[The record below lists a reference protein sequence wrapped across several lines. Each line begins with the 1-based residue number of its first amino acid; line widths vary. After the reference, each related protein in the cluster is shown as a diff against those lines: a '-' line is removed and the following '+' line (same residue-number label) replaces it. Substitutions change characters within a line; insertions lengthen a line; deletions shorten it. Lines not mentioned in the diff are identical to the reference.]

1 VRHKPF
7 IIIGSITI
15 LVVILAFCGY
25 WYSKSQSFMI
35 TAGDLVSQEAGKIVG
50 TKLKIDQIQIDSFH
64 SMTAENITLY
74 DKTGAVLA
82 TADSMKV
89 NFDPWLIV
97 QTAPLKGIASVTV
110 TKPNVLLEKNTDGT
124 WNYSDIISE
133 NQKTTHDFAGK
144 VYIEDAMV
152 TGKMD
157 GKILSITDV
166 NGELNFASQP
176 AVSFKAAFVH
186 ETGHADISGT
196 FGGAH
201 QAISINGGDF
211 DVENYT
217 QFLPSDLGITVKKGI
232 LKSVNITLLK
242 VKNID
247 DYTINGEVELSGGAA
262 NVMNT
267 DIDDIKALL
276 VFNEKDLQVFSNAVI
291 ADQKLALHGKVNLDG
306 TDSYMNLIAESEK
319 FDPSTV
325 LPNIPFHGDV
335 AFTMNIAGTL
345 ADPIVDG
352 QFKIKTAEAY
362 GYHFENA
369 TAKVKFAKNVVF
381 MDSFEGQAFG
391 GKVTAQGQ
399 YDSGNETYN
408 AHIKAE
414 NIDADQLQEFIP
426 SISGKI
432 KADIGLSGM
441 GSELNQALVYG
452 SVSIQNGFYLA
463 NAFNKMDASFY
474 KNGDQITLDS
484 LSVILPQGEIG
495 AAGTIQGQTL
505 DLDFYG
511 SKVDLTLLSK
521 LNSAVN
527 VSGTA
532 DFSGH
537 VKGSFDDPKI
547 RLDFSAA
554 NGQLFYQP
562 YQTLHGSAAG
572 SWHGVFVK
580 DFIMENNGQ
589 VTHTAH
595 GIVGFTGN
603 RRLDLTIAT
612 HGARMEDI
620 AALIAP
626 GQTITGNIDNTVH
639 VTGTLN
645 DIEAEGTL
653 HFYEG
658 SYRKLL
664 LSGADGKYERKNG
677 ITTFKDF
684 YITSPNVNLHLNGTV
699 DRDNQLDF
707 DIRADEI
714 HFDKL
719 NLHLPYPVFGT
730 AQFVGKLQGT
740 MDSPVFN
747 GLLNSRELNLNG
759 QDITNIN
766 GHVEYRNE
774 KINLTSFTFNQ
785 AGGTFV
791 LQGSTNLSTS
801 ALQGKLTVQN
811 ADLAAILAMVN
822 LKNEWVDGKLDGT
835 IDLGGTVDNPNSR
848 LQGSMRSGTLK
859 GYPLSNIVLDIEL
872 GNRVATIHQFYG
884 EQGLGVVKA
893 AGTVDLEG
901 SIDAQLSAQNID
913 AALLMHLMGSQMPA
927 TGALDLEAQFSGTVN
942 NPEANVS
949 IDIEGGGLGVATFDA
964 MKGLFNLKNGIVN
977 VNQLLIQKG
986 QYKASAYGMVP
997 LVALTS
1003 KPWEMPDPNQQMNL
1017 KVSLDQAD
1025 LSILPFLTT
1034 QVEWA
1039 MGPTKGG
1046 VTVTGTMTH
1055 PFING
1060 SIVVPDGAM
1069 KFKGIGKPVQNI
1081 EADFEFVND
1090 KLNVKKFTGVM
1101 GKGSYDVSGSTLI
1114 TGGGFAN
1121 YDFTLN
1127 LNQLD
1132 LDSAVY
1138 KGPLT
1143 GQLILSTGERFG
1155 RQMPKL
1161 SGNIDLADCTINIP
1175 AMPTGTTE
1183 LPPTILDIGVNLGK
1197 RVHLYNAFLYDIM
1210 LQGQAKFAGTTVHPQ
1225 TSGEISAIRG
1235 TVNYLKTSFKVREA
1249 SAYFN
1254 QVNSLLP
1261 SIHLEADTKL
1271 DRTKVYLVIDGPAE
1285 TMSVK
1290 LSSDPSMS
1298 ETEILQLLT
1307 LRSNYQSHGT
1317 DNNLGKDQLTS
1328 ILDVGL
1334 QMSFLSEVEATLKN
1348 ALSVDEF
1355 KVVRDTLSSTE
1366 SNNTANR
1373 EVYNVEIGKYLSDKF
1388 MLKYTTGITRNLY
1401 KVGMQYDLNN
1411 RISLTSDVNQDNN
1424 YSVGVEARIKF

>member
-1 VRHKPF
+1 M
-7 IIIGSITI
+7 
-15 LVVILAFCGY
+15 ILAFCGY

-580 DFIMENNGQ
+580 EFIMENNGQ

-1046 VTVTGTMTH
+1046 GYRH
-1055 PFING
+1055 R
-1060 SIVVPDGAM
+1060 
-1069 KFKGIGKPVQNI
+1069 
-1081 EADFEFVND
+1081 ND
-1090 KLNVKKFTGVM
+1090 
-1101 GKGSYDVSGSTLI
+1101 D
-1114 TGGGFAN
+1114 
-1121 YDFTLN
+1121 
-1127 LNQLD
+1127 
-1132 LDSAVY
+1132 
-1138 KGPLT
+1138 
-1143 GQLILSTGERFG
+1143 
-1155 RQMPKL
+1155 
-1161 SGNIDLADCTINIP
+1161 
-1175 AMPTGTTE
+1175 
-1183 LPPTILDIGVNLGK
+1183 
-1197 RVHLYNAFLYDIM
+1197 
-1210 LQGQAKFAGTTVHPQ
+1210 
-1225 TSGEISAIRG
+1225 
-1235 TVNYLKTSFKVREA
+1235 
-1249 SAYFN
+1249 
-1254 QVNSLLP
+1254 
-1261 SIHLEADTKL
+1261 
-1271 DRTKVYLVIDGPAE
+1271 
-1285 TMSVK
+1285 
-1290 LSSDPSMS
+1290 
-1298 ETEILQLLT
+1298 
-1307 LRSNYQSHGT
+1307 
-1317 DNNLGKDQLTS
+1317 TS
-1328 ILDVGL
+1328 I
-1334 QMSFLSEVEATLKN
+1334 
-1348 ALSVDEF
+1348 
-1355 KVVRDTLSSTE
+1355 
-1366 SNNTANR
+1366 
-1373 EVYNVEIGKYLSDKF
+1373 Y
-1388 MLKYTTGITRNLY
+1388 
-1401 KVGMQYDLNN
+1401 
-1411 RISLTSDVNQDNN
+1411 
-1424 YSVGVEARIKF
+1424 

>member
-1 VRHKPF
+1 MRHKPF
-7 IIIGSITI
+7 IIIGIITI
-15 LVVILAFCGY
+15 FVVLVGFCGY
-25 WYSKSQSFMI
+25 WYSKSQSFMT
-35 TAGDLVSQEAGKIVG
+35 TAGELVSQEAVKIVG
-50 TKLKIDQIQIDSFH
+50 TKLKFDQIQIDSFH
-64 SMTAENITLY
+64 SMTAGGITLY
-74 DKTGAVLA
+74 DKTGAVLV

-89 NFDPWLIV
+89 NFDPWLMF
-97 QTAPLKGIASVTV
+97 QAAPLKGIASVTII
-110 TKPNVLLEKNTDGT
+110 KPNVLLEQNADGT

-133 NQKTTHDFAGK
+133 NQQTTHDFAGK

-152 TGKMD
+152 TGKID
-157 GKILSITDV
+157 GKTLKLTEI

-176 AVSFKAAFVH
+176 AVSFKAAFAD

-196 FGGAH
+196 LGGAH
-201 QAISINGGDF
+201 QAVSINGGDF

-217 QFLPSDLGITVKKGI
+217 QFLPADLGITIKKGI
-232 LKSVNITLLK
+232 LKSVNVTLLK

-247 DYTINGEVELSGGAA
+247 DYTVNGEVELSGGSVNA
-262 NVMNT
+262 MNT
-267 DIDDIKALL
+267 DIEDINALL
-276 VFNEKDLQVFSNAVI
+276 VFNEKDLLVFSNAVI
-291 ADQKLALHGKVNLDG
+291 ADQKLALHGKVNMDG
-306 TDSYMNLIAESEK
+306 MDSYMNLIAESEK

-345 ADPIVDG
+345 ADPLANG
-352 QFKIKTAEAY
+352 QLKIKSAEAY

-381 MDSFEGQAFG
+381 IDAFEGQVFG
-391 GKVTAQGQ
+391 GNVTAQGQ

-408 AHIKAE
+408 AHLKME
-414 NIDADQLQEFIP
+414 NIDANQLQEFIP
-426 SISGKI
+426 GVSGRITADVGISGE
-432 KADIGLSGM
+432 
-441 GSELNQALVYG
+441 GSDLNQALVYG
-452 SVSIQNGFYLA
+452 SASIQNGFYL
-463 NAFNKMDASFY
+463 NNPFQRMDASFY
-474 KNGDQITLDS
+474 KTGDQITIDS
-484 LSVILPQGEIG
+484 LSLILPQGEIG
-495 AAGTIQGQTL
+495 ASGTIKGQTL

-511 SKVDLTLLSK
+511 SKVDLTLLAK
-521 LNSAVN
+521 LNPEINA
-527 VSGTA
+527 SGTA

-572 SWHGVFVK
+572 SLHGVFVK
-580 DFIMENNGQ
+580 EFTMENNGQ
-589 VTHTAH
+589 ITHTAH

-603 RRLDLTIAT
+603 RYLDLTIAT
-612 HGARMEDI
+612 QGARMEDL

-639 VTGTLN
+639 LTGTLN
-645 DIEAEGTL
+645 DIEAVGSL

-658 SYRKLL
+658 SYRGMLI
-664 LSGADGKYERKNG
+664 SGADGKYERKNG

-684 YITSPNVNLHLNGTV
+684 YITSPNVNLHLNGTA
-699 DRDNQLDF
+699 DRDNHLDF
-707 DIRADEI
+707 DIRADDI

-719 NLHLPYPVFGT
+719 NLHMPYPVSGT

-740 MDSPVFN
+740 IDSPVFN
-747 GLLNSRELNLNG
+747 GLLQSSELSLNG
-759 QDITNIN
+759 QDLTDIN
-766 GHVEYRNE
+766 GHIEYSNE
-774 KINLTSFTFNQ
+774 TINLTSFTFHQ
-785 AGGTFV
+785 SGGTFA
-791 LQGSTNLSTS
+791 LQGSTNLNTST
-801 ALQGKLTVQN
+801 LQGKLTVEN

-822 LKNEWVDGKLDGT
+822 LKNEWVDGKLNGT
-835 IDLGGTVDNPNSR
+835 IDLGGTVDNPHVR
-848 LQGSMRSGTLK
+848 LLGSMGSGTLK
-859 GYPLSNIVLDIEL
+859 GYPLSNISLDIEL
-872 GNRVATIHQFYG
+872 ENRVATIHKFYG
-884 EQGLGVVKA
+884 EQGLGILRA
-893 AGTVDLEG
+893 AGTIDLDG
-901 SIDAQLSAQNID
+901 PIDAQLSAQRID
-913 AALLMHLMGSQMPA
+913 AALLMHLMGSQLPA
-927 TGALDLEAQFSGTVN
+927 TGALDLEAQFSGTVG

-1017 KVSLDQAD
+1017 KISLDQAD

-1046 VTVTGTMTH
+1046 VTITGTVAH

-1060 SIVVPDGAM
+1060 SIVIPNGAM

-1081 EADFEFVND
+1081 EADFEFIND
-1090 KLNVKKFTGVM
+1090 KLNVKKFSGVM
-1101 GKGSYDVSGSTLI
+1101 GKGSYDLSGSTLI
-1114 TGGGFAN
+1114 TGGGLAN

-1143 GQLILSTGERFG
+1143 GQLTLSTGERFG
-1155 RQMPKL
+1155 RQMPKIA
-1161 SGNIDLADCTINIP
+1161 GNIDLADCTINIP
-1175 AMPTGTTE
+1175 AMPNGTTE
-1183 LPPTILDIGVNLGK
+1183 LPPAILDISVNLGK
-1197 RVHLYNAFLYDIM
+1197 RVHLYNSFLYDLM

-1235 TVNYLKTSFKVREA
+1235 TVSYLKTSFKVHEA

-1271 DRTKVYLVIDGPAE
+1271 DRTKVYLVVDGPAE
-1285 TMSVK
+1285 MMSVK

-1317 DNNLGKDQLTS
+1317 DNNLGKDQLAN

-1334 QMSFLSEVEATLKN
+1334 QMSFLSEVEATLRN

-1373 EVYNVEIGKYLSDKF
+1373 EIYNVEIGKYLSDKF

-1401 KVGMQYDLNN
+1401 KIGIQYDLNN

-1424 YSVGVEARIKF
+1424 YSVGIEARIKF